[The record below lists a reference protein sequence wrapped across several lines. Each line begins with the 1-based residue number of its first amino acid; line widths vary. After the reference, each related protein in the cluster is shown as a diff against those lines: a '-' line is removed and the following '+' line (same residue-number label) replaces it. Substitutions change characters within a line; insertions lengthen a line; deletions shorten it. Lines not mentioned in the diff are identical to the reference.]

1 MAQNTLAPS
10 PKSIDLAD
18 AYRLTV
24 MELMRLQAALAFAIL
39 QFQSDNSYGAL
50 QTLVEACWVRD
61 GENN

>member
-1 MAQNTLAPS
+1 VAQNNVTSPS
-10 PKSIDLAD
+10 PSIDLAET
-18 AYRLTV
+18 YRLTV